1 MREQLHRARSIRA
14 RYHRVVVIEGRTVRL
29 RPVTMDDADA
39 WLAGEDEQ
47 MARMFEFPRRST
59 RDDVVRAITGWSEM
73 WRTGGAVRN
82 WGICIAAT
90 GELVG
95 GVELRPRDAGEA
107 GELNVSYWVA
117 PSWRQRG
124 IAKEAVAL
132 AIEYAATELRAPSV
146 VIKALR
152 ENVASLG
159 VARAVGATFVGEEPS
174 DAAGI
179 FRVFRR
185 VL

>member
-1 MREQLHRARSIRA
+1 ML
-14 RYHRVVVIEGRTVRL
+14 IEGRHIRL
-29 RPVTMDDADA
+29 CPVTLADADA

-47 MARMFEFPRRST
+47 MARMFEWWPNRST
-59 RDDVVRAITGWSEM
+59 RDNVVAAINGWSEM
-73 WRTGGAVRN
+73 WRTGGPVRN
-82 WGICIAAT
+82 WGICDRAS

-95 GVELRPRDAGEA
+95 GVELRPRDGGAAGQ
-107 GELNVSYWVA
+107 LNVSYWVA
-117 PSWRQRG
+117 PSWRRRG

-132 AIEYAATELRAPSV
+132 AIDYAATRLRASSV

-152 ENVASLG
+152 ENAASLG

-174 DAAGI
+174 DAGGI
-179 FRVFRR
+179 FRVFHR